1 MPPRQWQRTAEELRR
16 RETHKH
22 RQEKFRKRSRSKWK
36 KIREMAEDTD
46 AFVSLAIGFKDGR
59 VDSYTAADDRS
70 WLGLYDSFVVSVD

>member
-1 MPPRQWQRTAEELRR
+1 
-16 RETHKH
+16 
-22 RQEKFRKRSRSKWK
+22 
-36 KIREMAEDTD
+36 MAEDTD